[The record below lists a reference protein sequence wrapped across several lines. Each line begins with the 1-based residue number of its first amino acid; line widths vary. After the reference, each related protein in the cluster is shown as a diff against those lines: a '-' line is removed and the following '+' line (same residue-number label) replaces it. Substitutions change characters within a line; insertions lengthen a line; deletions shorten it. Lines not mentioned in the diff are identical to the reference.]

1 MDAQY
6 ESSYCEDVPGFD
18 VRPDG
23 PDEFD
28 DFDELDRDAFDT
40 VTFTDEELTELALD
54 AKPFDPFDDDVEQFG
69 DDDPAKF
76 RLLPEWYMPAP
87 GITRSKGRAAVM
99 LGLALSFAVI
109 SVGGFCVTWGWPE
122 FVWKG

>member
-1 MDAQY
+1 MP
-6 ESSYCEDVPGFD
+6 PGNYRD
-18 VRPDG
+18 QDG
-23 PDEFD
+23 DWHGAPSNPAYYKYHD
-28 DFDELDRDAFDT
+28 DLVDT
-40 VTFTDEELTELALD
+40 VTVTDDELAELALD
-54 AKPFDPFDDDVEQFG
+54 AEWFDPFGEDVERFG
-69 DDDPAKF
+69 DDDPSKF
-76 RLLPEWYMPAP
+76 HLLPEWYMPAP